1 MTKLL
6 RWVTACTA
14 LALCAAA
21 PAAERD
27 AMQHFFH
34 PSFGDL
40 RDELAQA
47 RKEGKQG
54 LFVMFAAEACP
65 PCIVLKRTILAQVEV
80 QEHFRRHFRVL
91 HVDFNGDEPMN
102 DLEGRPMRAKDLAR
116 DVARVQRT
124 PTFIAFGVDGREL
137 LRHQGTAR
145 DAREFVGLAN
155 YVVNGEYRRRSF
167 EAFWREWSATALPAD
182 KARPRS

>member
-1 MTKLL
+1 MTNLL
-6 RWVTACTA
+6 RWVCTCLA
-14 LALCAAA
+14 LALASAA

-47 RKEGKQG
+47 RAEGKQG
-54 LFVMFAAEACP
+54 LFVMFAAEACA

-91 HVDFNGDEPMN
+91 HVDYNGDEPMN
-102 DLEGRPMRAKDLAR
+102 DLQGREMRAKDYAR
-116 DVARVQRT
+116 DVARIHRT
-124 PTFIAFGVDGREL
+124 PTFVAFGLDGREL

-145 DAREFVGLAN
+145 DAREFMGLAN
-155 YVVNGEYRRRSF
+155 YVVGGAYREQPF
-167 EAFWREWSATALPAD
+167 EVYWRAWTAAGPAGA
-182 KARPRS
+182 KPQPRS